1 MTGHADTIVE
11 FEGCRGL
18 YAHLAGPEAGDEG
31 YVLAPGGFEALFDPE
46 VKVVYEEPGNWPGGR
61 FLSARILTRN
71 PVIGLYIL
79 DDPELGSWMRLDS
92 ELRKNLSYVRPAYI
106 HVQHPESDRRTLE
119 VRLGDGG
126 YKVDMKYDP
135 NLGCDLN
142 LATVSLKSGD
152 PFWWGEEVVISKPT
166 LTDTTFDPTVPPNPL
181 PSETI
186 NFVLGPDTVSD
197 DGVPAMGANPCDEII
212 YPKWELPGSTLPPSA
227 PYYPGIP
234 WLGAP
239 TSPYTRWT
247 VPDFAFE
254 EDPEADEY
262 EDNDR
267 RVVLPDLIGGLR
279 TNEQQMFT
287 IVGDARPT
295 GGNFK
300 LGVDGEITS
309 DIVYNAS
316 EAQVKAALEALPNVQ
331 SGDILCTRGVTQSEI
346 QQYVL
351 TGNPTGGSYRL
362 MVDGSSTGD
371 IPIKSNNLYIQLMIA
386 LTGKVQW
393 WDMDVAQTVQ
403 NTKIVIT
410 PMNAPQGGTFKLSL
424 DGVNSVDIAW
434 NASALDM
441 MGVLGNM
448 ANIGFLG
455 ALVTKDSTP
464 FAPWIIEFTGLQL
477 SGLNVNNFVVDST
490 NLTGPVAGPYMSSEV
505 TQQGGAVNTIYF
517 KGAQAGVNFPPIT
530 VTNAAALTGG
540 TAGAK
545 GGLTTTIQQ
554 GRKPYIIEYQ
564 GSLQGMDLP
573 LITADWSGLTG
584 GSGVSIET
592 QQIQEGFTAEA
603 ENAIIDTDPR
613 VEQVTSESDSELWGR
628 MNGVRFLYPIPD
640 YTEGPITFPVSV
652 SGAVAGQLATLRLPR
667 PWTRPWGLE

>member
-18 YAHLAGPEAGDEG
+18 YLHLAGPEAGDEG

-46 VKVVYEEPGNWPGGR
+46 VKVTYEEPGNWPGGR
-61 FLSARILTRN
+61 YLGHRILTRN
-71 PVIGLYIL
+71 PVLGIYVL
-79 DDPELGSWMRLDS
+79 DDESGSWMRKDS

-135 NLGCDLN
+135 NLGDDLP
-142 LATVSLKSGD
+142 LATVSLKAGD
-152 PFWWGEEVVISKPT
+152 PFWWGEEVVIT
-166 LTDTTFDPTVPPNPL
+166 ALTQTDTTFDPTVPPNPL
-181 PSETI
+181 PQETI
-186 NFVLGPDTVSD
+186 NIVVGPDTVSA
-197 DGVPAMGANPCDEII
+197 DGVPANGVNPCDEII
-212 YPKWELPGSTLPPSA
+212 YPKWTLPGSTLPPSQ

-239 TSPYTRWT
+239 TSPYTLWT
-247 VPDFAFE
+247 VPDFSFE
-254 EDPEADEY
+254 EDPEEDAYADR
-262 EDNDR
+262 DR
-267 RVVLPDLIGGLR
+267 RVTLPDLIGGLR

-295 GGNFK
+295 GGTFK
-300 LGVDGEITS
+300 LALDGEQTS
-309 DIVYNAS
+309 GIPYNAS
-316 EAQVKAALEALPNVQ
+316 EANVKAALEALANVQ
-331 SGDILCTRGVTQSEI
+331 NGDILCTRGVTQSEI
-346 QQYVL
+346 QQFVL

-362 MVDGSSTGD
+362 LVDGVSTGD
-371 IPIKSNNLYIQLMIA
+371 IPIKADNLYIQLMIA
-386 LTGKVQW
+386 LTGKIAW
-393 WDMDVAQTVQ
+393 WDMDVAQTKQ

-410 PMNAPQGGTFKLSL
+410 PMNAPQGGTFKISL
-424 DGVNSVDIAW
+424 DGVTSVPIAW

-448 ANIGFLG
+448 SNIGFLG

-464 FAPWIIEFTGLQL
+464 FAPWVIEFTGLQL
-477 SGLNVNNFVVDST
+477 SGLNVNNFVVDSSA
-490 NLTGPVAGPYMSSEV
+490 LTGPVAGPYMQSEV
-505 TQQGGAVNTIYF
+505 TQQGGAVNTIYL
-517 KGAQAGVNFPPIT
+517 KGSQAGVNYPPIT

-573 LITADWSGLTG
+573 LIEADWSGLTG
-584 GSGVSIET
+584 GSSVSIET
-592 QQIQEGFTAEA
+592 QQLVEGYTAPA
-603 ENAIIDTDPR
+603 ENATIDTDPR
-613 VEQVTSESDSELWGR
+613 VEQVTSESGSELWGR
-628 MNGVRFLYPIPD
+628 MDGVRFTYPIPD
-640 YTEGPITFPVSV
+640 YTEGPVTFPVTV
-652 SGAVAGQLATLRLPR
+652 SGAVPGQMVTLRLPR